1 MLDDDARFCA
11 ELARSVGRL
20 DWWNIKDEHTAYE
33 WAAQVAMFYVCP
45 FGERR
50 ADLRTAVST
59 AHLIAMQ
66 SAKKIEDAEFGELV
80 RNLSDYLKCYS
91 PNTDE
96 VDMTALQNMLE
107 NDNGK

>member
-1 MLDDDARFCA
+1 MMDDDARFCA

-59 AHLIAMQ
+59 AHLIGIQ
-66 SAKKIEDAEFGELV
+66 SAQRIEEAEFGELV

-107 NDNGK
+107 NDSGK